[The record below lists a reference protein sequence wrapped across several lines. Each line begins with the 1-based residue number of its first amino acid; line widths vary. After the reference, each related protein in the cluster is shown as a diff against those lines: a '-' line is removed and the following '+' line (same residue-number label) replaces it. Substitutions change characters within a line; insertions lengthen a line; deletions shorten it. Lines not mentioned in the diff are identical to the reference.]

1 MGLVE
6 IAALVGLVTAAG
18 AIIRGIFTVFRTWED
33 RRLGKA
39 MREKEVTDALAEL
52 RPNGGNSLVDRVK
65 RNEGD
70 LQDIKTTLKSIEKLL
85 REK

>member
-6 IAALVGLVTAAG
+6 IAALVGLVAAAG
-18 AIIRGIFTVFRTWED
+18 AMVRGIFTVLRTWED